1 MSTIAVKVLPAF
13 DRLITESAQPR
24 MAIRIPV
31 VISQHERRSGS
42 ISDYE
47 EQLITRIVMESGLD
61 ATLIADLKSIE
72 LDTTDHL
79 CIEGLKGDFALA
91 TWESSHYVCSHL
103 HRLGIPSVEI
113 IPVDGSPKTQ
123 SGDVGL
129 QPSKKIFLIPL
140 ATSTSVDD
148 TIKTL
153 KDLLLSRSTP
163 VFSLGAPIHRN
174 KPVPSVPVPIIQSL
188 RKIPSTI
195 APSSKVDSTASIH
208 NDIPKLIT
216 TAVSA
221 DAEFPNIDQLMDELD
236 QFEI

>member
-1 MSTIAVKVLPAF
+1 
-13 DRLITESAQPR
+13 

-42 ISDYE
+42 IADYE

-91 TWESSHYVCSHL
+91 TWESSHYVCTHL

-129 QPSKKIFLIPL
+129 QPSKKILLISL
-140 ATSTSVDD
+140 ATNTSVDV

-153 KDLLLSRSTP
+153 KDLLLARSTP
-163 VFSLGAPIHRN
+163 VFSLGSPIHRN
-174 KPVPSVPVPIIQSL
+174 KTVPTVPDPMIQSP
-188 RKIPSTI
+188 RQTPSSNG
-195 APSSKVDSTASIH
+195 PSSKGDSKTAIRK
-208 NDIPKLIT
+208 DTPELIT

-236 QFEI
+236 RFEI

>member
-1 MSTIAVKVLPAF
+1 
-13 DRLITESAQPR
+13 

-42 ISDYE
+42 IADYE
-47 EQLITRIVMESGLD
+47 EQLITRIVMENGLD

-79 CIEGLKGDFALA
+79 CLEGLKGDFALA
-91 TWESSHYVCSHL
+91 TWESSHYVCNHL

-123 SGDVGL
+123 SGDAGV
-129 QPSKKIFLIPL
+129 QPSKKILFISL
-140 ATSTSVDD
+140 ATNISVDV

-153 KDLLLSRSTP
+153 KDVLLARSTP

-174 KPVPSVPVPIIQSL
+174 KPVPTVPESTTQLPRQTSSSSVP
-188 RKIPSTI
+188 T
-195 APSSKVDSTASIH
+195 SKVEGTASIRK
-208 NDIPKLIT
+208 DTPMLLPM
-216 TAVSA
+216 AVSA
-221 DAEFPNIDQLMDELD
+221 DAEFPNIDQLMNELD

>member
-1 MSTIAVKVLPAF
+1 
-13 DRLITESAQPR
+13 

-42 ISDYE
+42 IADYE

-79 CIEGLKGDFALA
+79 CLEGLKGDFALA
-91 TWESSHYVCSHL
+91 TWESSHYVCTHL

-113 IPVDGSPKTQ
+113 IPVDGSPKIQ
-123 SGDVGL
+123 SGVAVL
-129 QPSKKIFLIPL
+129 QPSKKIFLITL
-140 ATSTSVDD
+140 ATSTSVDV

-153 KDLLLSRSTP
+153 KELLLSRSTP
-163 VFSLGAPIHRN
+163 VFSLGIPIHRN
-174 KPVPSVPVPIIQSL
+174 KSVPPVFDPTVKSPQQTPSPI
-188 RKIPSTI
+188 TH
-195 APSSKVDSTASIH
+195 SSQVDSTVSIL
-208 NDIPKLIT
+208 NNAPKLNKI
-216 TAVSA
+216 AMLA
-221 DAEFPNIDQLMDELD
+221 DGEFPNIDLLMDELD